1 MMRRVLCVCMACLM
15 FLGICLCVP
24 SCGTKPP
31 YIENVYDRL
40 VECIEAAHEVNVL
53 LFGEGLPVYDREGEE
68 EDLIHRYYG
77 VAENGLEYV
86 SVYTKYGSIED
97 IQSAVEGVYSK
108 DYRESLFETLFTG
121 YASDVSDS
129 TILPAKFA
137 QDEKGMYQNSHVAPL
152 VTGVRVYDYAN
163 MEIVSPSNAT
173 MIRVELPSYSES
185 NPDEWVILDLTFV
198 YEEGNW
204 YLDGP
209 SC

>member
-1 MMRRVLCVCMACLM
+1 MMKRVFCVALACLM
-15 FLGICLCVP
+15 LLGVCVCVP

-31 YIENVYDRL
+31 EIEDVYDRL
-40 VECIEAAHEVNVL
+40 VECIESAHEVNVL

-68 EDLIHRYYG
+68 ENLIHRYYG
-77 VAENGLEYV
+77 MAENGLEYV
-86 SVYTKYGSIED
+86 SIYTKYASLEE
-97 IQSAVEGVYSK
+97 IQAAVEQVYSK

-121 YASDVSDS
+121 YASDVSTS
-129 TILPAKFA
+129 TVLPARYS
-137 QDEKGMYQNSHVAPL
+137 QDEKGMYQNSQIKPL

-163 MEIVSPSNAT
+163 MKIVSPSHGT
-173 MIRVELPSYSES
+173 MICVELPSYSEAK
-185 NPDEWVILDLTFV
+185 PDEWVILDLTFV